1 MYQLPDTLAELGYV
15 VPWDANHFLRVLERR
30 KIAGKQV
37 FNSEPYKLVISGKG
51 GDLGEAQV
59 KFLLNPLWE
68 DRRRLKPHSNDTLK
82 SFPGRLASMPFM
94 GSFHAAQV
102 IADLK
107 YVGRLRRAI
116 DWWNFAASGPGSLR
130 GLNRVIGRATDA
142 PWEEAEWLEALRLVR
157 KIVAPGLYKA
167 GLPKMQAQDTQN
179 CLCEFDKYERIRL
192 GEGKGRKFVP
202 NRKPLP

>member
-1 MYQLPDTLAELGYV
+1 
-15 VPWDANHFLRVLERR
+15 
-30 KIAGKQV
+30 
-37 FNSEPYKLVISGKG
+37 
-51 GDLGEAQV
+51 
-59 KFLLNPLWE
+59 
-68 DRRRLKPHSNDTLK
+68 
-82 SFPGRLASMPFM
+82 MPFM